1 MGGAGN
7 ASMQRMIEQSVAN
20 VVRVMRG
27 EPVQNLLPELQQ
39 AERLDLS

>member
-20 VVRVMRG
+20 VVRVMHG
-27 EPVQNLLPELQQ
+27 DPVQNLLPELRQDNQ
-39 AERLDLS
+39 LES